1 MDSLEGLWRKL
12 KLSDEEESGVNY
24 EENHSQP
31 CRLLAAKFLTKRL
44 VNIESIARTFKPL
57 WRTQNEF
64 KIKDMGDNK
73 LFFVFKGVCD
83 LERVLEH
90 EPWTY
95 DKHLVISERVEANI
109 PISTLSFQFSSFW
122 VQIHDLLMH
131 CLTPK
136 TRDSIGST
144 LGTLLHMTES

>member
-12 KLSDEEESGVNY
+12 KLSDAEEFGVNY